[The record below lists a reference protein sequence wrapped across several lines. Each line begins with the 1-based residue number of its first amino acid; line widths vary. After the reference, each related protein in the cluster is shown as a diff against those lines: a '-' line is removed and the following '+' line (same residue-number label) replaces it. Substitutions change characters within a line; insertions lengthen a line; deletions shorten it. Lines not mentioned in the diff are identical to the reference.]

1 MAATEDAATVLEN
14 FIHDVANMPAEIAHL
29 LEEIQAKDRAME
41 EHRNLISQRDRAI
54 QTHVINKG
62 GRDPYPKEPSYVKA
76 VKGHYEQAE
85 RIQREKCIL
94 ADKVAILLD
103 RHVKR
108 LDNKIRDLIQE
119 GAMPA
124 DPSLPTLLEPHHPAN
139 LVAPAIASS
148 GTNTGVTTPLAVQ
161 VSHPPS
167 SSTLIADAAAIR
179 LRQSGAIT
187 RPNGAATTP
196 AIPNVQGPHAAAV
209 SNGGT
214 PVPSGAVTGPGTAVA
229 ARQRELSA
237 GADAK
242 RRRIVGPP
250 GTLQIPPSGLARQS
264 SAGPSGT
271 GTPKVGTPGGS
282 RAGSTGPRTKKGVTA
297 NKKLPTKGGSQL
309 KKTGTK
315 GLSKKQARRLAAK
328 RNGASPSTT
337 GDDDGDDGSGSGSD
351 VASDTAAGGSTSGAR
366 TMGKD
371 GAGDEDMEDAGYDD
385 DGDDAAYCVC
395 QKPSYGNMVA
405 CDNEKC
411 ELEWFHWEC
420 VGLVAEPKGK
430 WLCPN
435 CSKLPANKIKYAR

>member
-41 EHRNLISQRDRAI
+41 EHRNQISQRDRAI

-62 GRDPYPKEPSYVKA
+62 GRDPYPKEQLYIKA

-85 RIQREKCIL
+85 RIQREKCVL

-108 LDNKIRDLIQE
+108 LDNKIRDLIHE
-119 GAMPA
+119 GAMPP

-139 LVAPAIASS
+139 LVAPALASS
-148 GTNTGVTTPLAVQ
+148 GTNTGSHTPMNIQAIA
-161 VSHPPS
+161 PT
-167 SSTLIADAAAIR
+167 SSTLIADAAAVR
-179 LRQSGAIT
+179 LRQNAALT
-187 RPNGAATTP
+187 RPNGSSAP
-196 AIPNVQGPHAAAV
+196 VIPNMQIPVAAV
-209 SNGGT
+209 T
-214 PVPSGAVTGPGTAVA
+214 PVPSGAIVGPNIAAA
-229 ARQRELSA
+229 ARQRESSA
-237 GADAK
+237 GADSK
-242 RRRIVGPP
+242 RRRIAGAP
-250 GTLQIPPSGLARQS
+250 GTLQIPPSGLARGS

-271 GTPKVGTPGGS
+271 GTPRVGTPGGS
-282 RAGSTGPRTKKGVTA
+282 RAGSAGPRTKKGVTA
-297 NKKLPTKGGSQL
+297 NKKLPSKSSSSSGH
-309 KKTGTK
+309 KKAGTK

-328 RNGASPSTT
+328 RNGGSPSTT
-337 GDDDGDDGSGSGSD
+337 GDDDGEDGSGSGSE
-351 VASDTAAGGSTSGAR
+351 AGSDAAATTGGRA
-366 TMGKD
+366 MGKD
-371 GAGDEDMEDAGYDD
+371 GAGDEEMEDAGYDD